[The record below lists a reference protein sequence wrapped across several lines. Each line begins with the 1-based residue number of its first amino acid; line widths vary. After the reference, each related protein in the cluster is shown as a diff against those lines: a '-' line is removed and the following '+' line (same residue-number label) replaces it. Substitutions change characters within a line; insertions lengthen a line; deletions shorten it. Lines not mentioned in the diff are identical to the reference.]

1 MSDLPCGCAHCGCI
15 CADHS
20 PDRIPQPCRAHAAAV
35 VAAFIGR
42 EAASLVALALFT
54 GAVTVWCMVLI

>member
-1 MSDLPCGCAHCGCI
+1 
-15 CADHS
+15 
-20 PDRIPQPCRAHAAAV
+20 V